1 MCGMEC
7 TTDGG
12 QRVLTEVRLSLVSQ
26 SSDTELL
33 SLSPVIALRGGGR
46 GTHDGRLKR

>member
-1 MCGMEC
+1 MCGTEC

-33 SLSPVIALRGGGR
+33 SLSPVIALTGRGGGAH
-46 GTHDGRLKR
+46 T